1 MTFNAVVLVFW
12 GVEQLSRGVLTPV
25 KIRLLILNIRLK
37 GQSNEIIDLQ
47 FFSPFELAWTP
58 DQWVKIFS
66 ILVKISPSYSIC
78 ITLRGVWNCAGYDTA
93 RGMILRGVN
102 LPGVSYCRKSC
113 DFSGSYLKGHSN
125 KIFDLQ
131 FLSFE
136 PGPLVNGLK
145 YFRFWLRFRPVI
157 QIFHKNLSGVSLSMI
172 QSISPGCPQ
181 PILKMFAQA
190 FKGTCHKN
198 KYGFLFY

>member
-47 FFSPFELAWTP
+47 FFSSFELAWTT

-93 RGMILRGVN
+93 RSQSPRSIILQKVMW
-102 LPGVSYCRKSC
+102 L
-113 DFSGSYLKGHSN
+113 
-125 KIFDLQ
+125 
-131 FLSFE
+131 
-136 PGPLVNGLK
+136 
-145 YFRFWLRFRPVI
+145 FW
-157 QIFHKNLSGVSLSMI
+157 
-172 QSISPGCPQ
+172 
-181 PILKMFAQA
+181 IL
-190 FKGTCHKN
+190 FKGTFQQDFWPPVFIIWTWATGQWVKIFSILVKISPSYSN
-198 KYGFLFY
+198 FS